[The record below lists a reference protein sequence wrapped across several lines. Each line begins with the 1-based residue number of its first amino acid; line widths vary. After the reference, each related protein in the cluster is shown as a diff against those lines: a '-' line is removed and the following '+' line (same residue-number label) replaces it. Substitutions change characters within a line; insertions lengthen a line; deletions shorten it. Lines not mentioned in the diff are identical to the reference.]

1 MKTLKRILVCTLI
14 FFVACQKESIKP
26 TSLNSTQSQNATT
39 KHFIGEAYGGGVIFY
54 IDSTG
59 QHGLIEARND
69 ISTSS
74 TWSNGAYLATGATK
88 TAIGSGAKNTKR
100 IIQSQGRTGS
110 YAALL
115 CVHYKADGYTDWYLP
130 SKDELNEI
138 YKVRNIVGVTIYPHW
153 SSSEWKRDSIFAW
166 AQFFE
171 DGNQGANDKKLTY
184 AVLPIRAF

>member
-1 MKTLKRILVCTLI
+1 MKTLLKVFTCTCMLASCSKEKLSAPLVI
-14 FFVACQKESIKP
+14 
-26 TSLNSTQSQNATT
+26 SLEKTDITT
-39 KHFIGEAYGGGVIFY
+39 AHFIGEAYGGGVVFY

-69 ISTSS
+69 ISTTS
-74 TWSNGAYLATGATK
+74 TWWNGAYLSTGATK
-88 TAIGSGAKNTKR
+88 TGIGDGAKNTKK
-100 IIQSQGRTGS
+100 IIQSQGRTGN

-115 CVHYKADGYTDWYLP
+115 CAQYKNDGYTDWYLP

-184 AVLPIRAF
+184 AVLPIRSF